1 VKRDKGTEGV
11 RRGIVRG
18 LGGASDGRL
27 RGKERIWSQSVRALS
42 VLKRGKWGIFFLK
55 LFIEK
60 IILIRNI

>member
-1 VKRDKGTEGV
+1 M
-11 RRGIVRG
+11 RGI
-18 LGGASDGRL
+18 LGASDVRL
-27 RGKERIWSQSVRALS
+27 RGEERIWSQSERALS